1 MKFYLILE
9 LVAALCSVAV
19 ILVEG
24 AVFGF
29 VHIGT
34 MGKGIR
40 PSEVMLVCDGVENLC
55 PSDCQGCVVFKFP
68 VDGLP

>member
-9 LVAALCSVAV
+9 LVVALCSVAV

-24 AVFGF
+24 AVFGL

-34 MGKGIR
+34 MSDGIG
-40 PSEVMLVCDGVENLC
+40 PS
-55 PSDCQGCVVFKFP
+55 QVV
-68 VDGLP
+68 LICNSI